1 MKQPTYVAH
10 GAISIQSN
18 VKVDKAFVFNIL
30 YWALYKLYEYYFVIV
45 TLCKNIYMMLCAFVS
60 LPFDTGGGN
69 EFILI
74 GNRVA

>member
-10 GAISIQSN
+10 GAMSIQSN

-45 TLCKNIYMMLCAFVS
+45 TLCTKYLYDALC
-60 LPFDTGGGN
+60 LCEPT
-69 EFILI
+69 I
-74 GNRVA
+74 